1 MAVTGEAELIAN
13 LNKLEKTE
21 EKKARK
27 ATRDGAQV
35 YQEELKNWT
44 PVAPKGADHSG
55 KTPLKDHTKKGN
67 LKTSGGEYSVD
78 VGYDTEK
85 GWVAHFPNSGTS
97 KQDPQHFVEDS
108 QDAAKNKVLAKYI
121 EDLKV

>member
-27 ATRDGAQV
+27 ATRDG
-35 YQEELKNWT
+35 
-44 PVAPKGADHSG
+44 D
-55 KTPLKDHTKKGN
+55 
-67 LKTSGGEYSVD
+67 YSMD
-78 VGYDTEK
+78 VGYDKEK
-85 GWVAHFPNSGTS
+85 GWIAHFPNAGTS
-97 KQDPQHFVEDS
+97 KQHPQHFIEKARAQS
-108 QDAAKNKVLAKYI
+108 KKEILAKYI

>member
-27 ATRDGAQV
+27 ATRDGAKV
-35 YQEELKNWT
+35 FQEKLKEVT
-44 PVAPKGADHSG
+44 PVAKSGDHSNM
-55 KTPLKDHTKKGN
+55 TPLAEHTKHGN
-67 LKTSGGEYSVD
+67 LKTSDGDYSMD
-78 VGYDTEK
+78 VGYDKEK
-85 GWVAHFPNSGTS
+85 GSIAHFPNAGTS
-97 KQDPQHFVEDS
+97 KQHPQDFIEKAQAQS
-108 QDAAKNKVLAKYI
+108 KYI